1 MNTKKKTCLLS
12 AMVLTMLLASCAT
25 PDSPAGSSDTNPN
38 AGNTVSEQMV
48 ETTGSAP
55 ETNEPA
61 TEGATE
67 GVTEVT
73 TAEVGDQLPDMLLM
87 AGDRVTRM
95 EQFTLH
101 VKRTNTDT
109 NQTYIYKSF
118 TARVAL
124 FETLDTADGHAESG
138 VYLDIID
145 PDSHTV
151 SDSHRRL
158 GKATVCVGEDV
169 CMLITTLASG
179 DGTLNIQYTGFYVSD
194 TDANGADL
202 GGWKLMVNQSSG
214 GFRAEGLDRASN
226 RAKYKNEY
234 TVFSHRLGDALGRIE
249 KASGLAYLLSED
261 PAVQAHME
269 GKTATM
275 ELLSE
280 FWMNSSLDDI
290 CGIYLGISDD

>member
-25 PDSPAGSSDTNPN
+25 PDSPAGSSETNPN
-38 AGNTVSEQMV
+38 AGDTVSEQMI
-48 ETTGSAP
+48 ETTSPAS
-55 ETNEPA
+55 ETDEPTTEKA
-61 TEGATE
+61 TEA
-67 GVTEVT
+67 T
-73 TAEVGDQLPDMLLM
+73 TAEAGDQLPDMLLM
-87 AGDRVTRM
+87 AGDRVTRT

-109 NQTYIYKSF
+109 NQTYIYKNF

-124 FETLDTADGHAESG
+124 FETLNTADGHAESG

-145 PDSHTV
+145 PDSQTV
-151 SDSHRRL
+151 SDSHRIL

-269 GKTATM
+269 GKTASM
-275 ELLSE
+275 ELLSD
-280 FWMNSSLDDI
+280 FWLNSSLDDI
-290 CGIYLGISDD
+290 CSIYLGMSDD